1 LNFPVSRATSRFIRR
16 KGHPSQQGVILRT
29 TQSVAARLRSV
40 VFVFYPREILFAAK
54 LPCAARQFYQRS
66 IFA

>member
-1 LNFPVSRATSRFIRR
+1 M
-16 KGHPSQQGVILRT
+16 
-29 TQSVAARLRSV
+29 AARLRSV

-54 LPCAARQFYQRS
+54 LPRAGRQFYQRS